1 MSPSTRY
8 PALHLSPD
16 GVQLGSLVS
25 GSTAPDVEEFSCDI
39 PNGGKLHIIFI
50 NVHLKSKQLL
60 RCQGSIKCQQ
70 TLDNP
75 HTELSVKRAEE
86 EGVCQVFNGIGWT
99 QPAYVGCCWGYP
111 VESLS
116 GR

>member
-1 MSPSTRY
+1 MKNYCWCQPEFSILPFGYPS
-8 PALHLSPD
+8 LHLSPD

-39 PNGGKLHIIFI
+39 PNGGKLHIIII

-70 TLDNP
+70 TLDNQYQYQI
-75 HTELSVKRAEE
+75 HIIILEKYSCKV
-86 EGVCQVFNGIGWT
+86 N
-99 QPAYVGCCWGYP
+99 
-111 VESLS
+111 
-116 GR
+116 